1 MRAKRKAYRGWQAR
15 LDEAGRRWS
24 GWRKRRRPF
33 YRAYATGTDA
43 AFLPELDRRIAV
55 APAHRLVW
63 VRVPK
68 AANSTVA
75 WTLWRVLNPDA
86 APPSGRDDAK
96 RWFTRPSAL
105 DAQAVQ
111 ALAGFYKF
119 IVVRNPFTRALA
131 AYLEK
136 AGHRK
141 YGYKIRRRAITPG
154 EPPVDFRGFCEYLAT
169 GGVDDDPHWCV
180 QARLC
185 PFPIEA
191 LDAVAYVESL
201 EADLARIVAALDPA
215 RTDPCQLVPALG
227 HATGASAQV
236 GAYYGEPERRLI
248 AQAYAEDFE
257 RFGYDPE
264 RLPG

>member
-86 APPSGRDDAK
+86 ALPSGRDDAK

-105 DAQAVQ
+105 DAQTVQ

-154 EPPVDFRGFCEYLAT
+154 EPPVDFRGFCEYLAA